1 MTSLKCNPLFT
12 YKSHVRIDDINFG
25 NHLCHSK
32 YLNIIH
38 NARALFLKSH
48 NLSES
53 NCFGCGLVILNLNIE
68 YVGQCFFNDLLEVSL
83 DFNKLERSASTF
95 KLSYSVFNH
104 TSNKLA
110 ARAVTLMGFLDLEK
124 IKLKKIPIEFINL
137 IDNPCNK
144 NGLL

>member
-1 MTSLKCNPLFT
+1 MTPSKCNTLFNHKT
-12 YKSHVRIDDINFG
+12 HVRIDDINFG

-32 YLNIIH
+32 FINIIH

-53 NCFGCGLVILNLNIE
+53 NCFGCGLVMLNLNIE
-68 YVGQCFFNDLLEVSL
+68 YVSQCFFDDLLEVSL
-83 DFNKLERSASTF
+83 DFDKRERSASTF

-110 ARAVTLMGFLDLEK
+110 ARAITLMGFLDIEK
-124 IKLKKIPIEFINL
+124 RKLKRIPIEFLNL
-137 IDNPCNK
+137 IDNLRDK
-144 NGLL
+144 SISL